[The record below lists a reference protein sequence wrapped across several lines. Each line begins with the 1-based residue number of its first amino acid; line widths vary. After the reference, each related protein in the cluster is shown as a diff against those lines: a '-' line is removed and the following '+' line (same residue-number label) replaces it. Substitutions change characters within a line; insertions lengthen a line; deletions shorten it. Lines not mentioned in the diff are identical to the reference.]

1 MTLYEPERVKI
12 ILHALRHGAT
22 HKLAAHAAGIAD
34 RTMREWRTR
43 HEMFDTA
50 VREAE
55 AYAAVK
61 ALERIESAAQSGI
74 WQASAWLLER
84 RYPSMY
90 GRFPENARAES
101 AEDRAGDVS
110 FVIDIGEDP
119 MPDTAEASAQPETK
133 VITGD
138 AAHIDIDVPAQAQPI
153 ERSFVR

>member
-1 MTLYEPERVKI
+1 MTLYEPDRVKI

-34 RTMREWRTR
+34 RTMREWRAR

-55 AYAAVK
+55 AHAAVK

-90 GRFPENARAES
+90 GRFPENARAEG
-101 AEDRAGDVS
+101 AEDRAEPGS
-110 FVIDIGEDP
+110 FVIEIGEDP
-119 MPDTAEASAQPETK
+119 MPDASEASAQPEAK

-138 AAHIDIDVPAQAQPI
+138 AASIDIDVPAQALPAQ
-153 ERSFVR
+153 RSMIR

>member
-22 HKLAAHAAGIAD
+22 HKLAAHAAGIGE
-34 RTMREWRTR
+34 RTMRDWRNR
-43 HEMFDTA
+43 HELFDTA

-55 AYAAVK
+55 AHAAVK

-101 AEDRAGDVS
+101 AEDRAGDVHL
-110 FVIDIGEDP
+110 VIDIGEEP
-119 MPDTAEASAQPETK
+119 AAAEVEAQPEAK
-133 VITGD
+133 VLTGD
-138 AAHIDIDVPAQAQPI
+138 AVRIDIDVPAQALPVG
-153 ERSFVR
+153 RSLVR